1 MKKIMN
7 KINFAMI
14 AAMTAFPAIAAN
26 GGSAS
31 GGINGEAICTL
42 VKQLAEVFKMLR
54 VFAFIGAAFMI
65 AGWAWGYISKGAIG
79 DGKGSSLDELK
90 NKGTALIV
98 GFVLLFAIGLIF
110 SFLVSVSQ
118 GKYDFCSDLGTYF
131 N

>member
-14 AAMTAFPAIAAN
+14 AAMTAFPAIAAS
-26 GGSAS
+26 GDGSA

-65 AGWAWGYISKGAIG
+65 AGWAWGYISSGKVG
-79 DGKGSSLDELK
+79 DKDAMGELK
-90 NKGTALIV
+90 SKGTALLV
-98 GFVLLFAIGLIF
+98 GFILLFSVGLILQ
-110 SFLVSVSQ
+110 FLLSASGGRTFGCAGIAQ
-118 GKYDFCSDLGTYF
+118 W
-131 N
+131 

>member
-26 GGSAS
+26 GGGTA
-31 GGINGEAICTL
+31 GGVNGKAICTL
-42 VKQLAEVFKMLR
+42 VVQLAAVFKMLR
-54 VFAFIGAAFMI
+54 VFAFVGAAFMI
-65 AGWAWGYISKGAIG
+65 AGWAWGYISGGKIG
-79 DGKGSSLDELK
+79 DKGNAMDELK
-90 NKGTALIV
+90 TKGTALIV

-110 SFLVSVSQ
+110 TFLIEVSN
-118 GKYDFCSDLGTYF
+118 GDWGLCPELKTAF

>member
-26 GGSAS
+26 GGNAS
-31 GGINGEAICTL
+31 GGINGEAICSL
-42 VKQLAEVFKMLR
+42 VLQLAKVFKMLR
-54 VFAFIGAAFMI
+54 VFAFVGAAFMI
-65 AGWAWGYISKGAIG
+65 AGWAWGYISSGKIG
-79 DGKGSSLDELK
+79 DKSSLDELK
-90 NKGTALIV
+90 TKGTALIV

-110 SFLVSVSQ
+110 TFLIEVSN
-118 GKYDFCSDLGTYF
+118 GNWGLCPELKTAF